1 MRFVGNSGSVHI
13 TLPVVFICQFGYITK
28 DLIMT
33 KMLTIRNLKN
43 SSIIGRM
50 IFLIFAPLAIAV
62 VITLLL
68 THSAYAACGCLV
80 GTCSSADCAAASSQL
95 DQYHDDIEQN
105 TQDEFDDDLEA
116 FEDWLV
122 EQFFEGE
129 VVPAMADMTTQ
140 MNAVAM
146 QQMNIIGAFMDADIQ
161 MDTQRLFQ
169 QLQAEAHKDYRPSD
183 DFCWFG
189 TNVKSMA
196 HSEIKGNHNALAL
209 SAMSI
214 KRQIGNANLNSSAGV
229 EQDLRGRWGQ
239 FVDTYCDPKDNNWLV
254 PSALPPE
261 IDATDNPP
269 GSFYGQLSGLE
280 YACDRDGDFPGPD
293 ANRGGPKGATDP
305 WRTNIDI
312 DYTRLVEAPR
322 TLNIDLSNATMTD
335 DEEDV
340 WALSRNI
347 FGHEVLTRDLS
358 RQKTQSNN
366 GKKLYL
372 AVRSIA
378 AKRSVAQYSFDSII
392 GLKTAGTGS
401 NLAAGSQVREFL
413 GSIIKEI
420 MPLSTPDEEIYEYM
434 GEEPSYYSQLEIM
447 SKKLYQNP
455 DFYANLYDTPA
466 NIKRKHVAMQA
477 IEVMLDRAIY
487 ESQLRKEMVVSVLL
501 SSKIRAAQRE
511 ANKQVVNATGGR
523 K

>member
-1 MRFVGNSGSVHI
+1 MAKALIIQKSGPFISLWRAAFHLFALILLVSVGLVLASN
-13 TLPVVFICQFGYITK
+13 PA
-28 DLIMT
+28 
-33 KMLTIRNLKN
+33 
-43 SSIIGRM
+43 
-50 IFLIFAPLAIAV
+50 FA
-62 VITLLL
+62 
-68 THSAYAACGCLV
+68 SCGCLAD
-80 GTCSSADCAAASSQL
+80 TCSSADCSAASNQL

-196 HSEIKGNHNALAL
+196 HSEVKGNHNALAL
-209 SAMSI
+209 SAMSL
-214 KRQIGNANLNSSAGV
+214 KRQIGNANLNSAAGV
-229 EQDLRGRWGQ
+229 EPDLRGRWAQ
-239 FVDTYCDPKDNNWLV
+239 FVNTYCDPKDNNWLV
-254 PSALPPE
+254 PSALPAQ
-261 IDATDNPP
+261 IDNTENPP

-280 YACDRDGDFPGPD
+280 YACDRDFDFPGPE
-293 ANRGGPKGATDP
+293 ANRGGPKGATNP
-305 WRTNIDI
+305 WRMNIDL
-312 DYTRLVEAPR
+312 DYTRLIEEPR
-322 TLNIDLSNATMTD
+322 TLDIDFSNATRTD

-347 FGHEVLTRDLS
+347 FGHEILTRDLS
-358 RQKTQSNN
+358 RQKVDSEN

-372 AVRSIA
+372 SLRSIA
-378 AKRSVAQYSFDSII
+378 AKRSVAQYSFDSIV
-392 GLKTAGTGS
+392 GLKTSGTGS
-401 NLAAGSQVREFL
+401 NLAAGSQSREYL
-413 GSIIKEI
+413 ASIIKEI
-420 MPLSTPDEEIYEYM
+420 MPTATPDEEIFEYM
-434 GEEPSYYSQLEIM
+434 GEEPSYYAQLEIM

-466 NIKRKHVAMQA
+466 NVKRKQVAMQA
-477 IEVMLDRAIY
+477 IELMLDRAIY

-501 SSKIRAAQRE
+501 SSKIRASQRE
-511 ANKQVVNATGGR
+511 TNKQVVNATGGQQ
-523 K
+523 